1 MARKCHRQESGTHFI
16 FFGEQF
22 WGRAARASWTRKGS
36 GRSLFLGTFLTANR
50 SRDSRCIPVMSLLG
64 FKRVVQFV
72 EMVKLTVI
80 LA

>member
-16 FFGEQF
+16 FAGEQF
-22 WGRAARASWTRKGS
+22 LGEGCPGVPDSKEFRGARY
-36 GRSLFLGTFLTANR
+36 FLRIKFFGWAFPTLNVR
-50 SRDSRCIPVMSLLG
+50 GL
-64 FKRVVQFV
+64 VQLV